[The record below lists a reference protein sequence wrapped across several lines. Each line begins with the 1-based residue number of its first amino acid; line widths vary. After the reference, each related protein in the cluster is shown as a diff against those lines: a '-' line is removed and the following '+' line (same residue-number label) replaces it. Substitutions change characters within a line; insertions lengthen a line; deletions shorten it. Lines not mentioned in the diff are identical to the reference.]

1 MDNSYRINQWEW
13 LGGVVGWTAKKVS
26 RGSDRACTG
35 WERMVSQVQTMG
47 LDALGESTRGAL
59 APAGGVALLAPCTHL
74 RDEVGQWARGR
85 ALGAG
90 TPSMDYCKTAS

>member
-26 RGSDRACTG
+26 GGSNPACTG

-47 LDALGESTRGAL
+47 LDALGESTR
-59 APAGGVALLAPCTHL
+59 
-74 RDEVGQWARGR
+74 
-85 ALGAG
+85 
-90 TPSMDYCKTAS
+90 